1 MEFKMSSPYDDK
13 FDQPRKGLIR
23 QELITYEE
31 RDGSVYKTV
40 TTRVFFD
47 NDYTDSQTSI
57 PLMTKT

>member
-1 MEFKMSSPYDDK
+1 MSSPYDDK

-31 RDGSVYKTV
+31 RDGAVYKTV

-57 PLMTKT
+57 PLITKS